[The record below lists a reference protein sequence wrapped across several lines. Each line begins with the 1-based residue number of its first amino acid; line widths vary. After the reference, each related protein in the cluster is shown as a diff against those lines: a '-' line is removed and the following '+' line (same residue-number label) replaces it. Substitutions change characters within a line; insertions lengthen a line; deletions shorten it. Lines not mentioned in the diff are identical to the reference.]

1 MALATLSHVRFNPG
15 QVVMTQ
21 GVNDVVQRGVINPR
35 QYLLRHLRGDW
46 GDLCEEDRA
55 TNEAALKHGDRLMSS
70 YPITAT
76 LKLWIITECDRSVT
90 TLLLP
95 EEY

>member
-1 MALATLSHVRFNPG
+1 MALATLSHARFNPG

-21 GVNDVVQRGVINPR
+21 GVNDLVQQGVINPSV
-35 QYLLRHLRGDW
+35 YLLRHLHGDW

-55 TNEAALKHGDRLMSS
+55 TNEAAVEHGYRLLSS
-70 YPITAT
+70 YPVAAAIT
-76 LKLWIITECDRSVT
+76 LWIITERDRSVT

-95 EEY
+95 DEY